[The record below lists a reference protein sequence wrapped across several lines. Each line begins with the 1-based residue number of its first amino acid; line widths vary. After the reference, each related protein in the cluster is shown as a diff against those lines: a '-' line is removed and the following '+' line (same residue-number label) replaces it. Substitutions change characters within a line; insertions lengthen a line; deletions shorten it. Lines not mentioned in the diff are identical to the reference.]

1 MASQV
6 MAEQIPAWR
15 IESPTHNEAHSSG
28 VSWPAV
34 IAGAF
39 VAASLYLILLAL
51 GTGLGFSAVSPWA
64 NSGASASTMGA
75 SAIIWLILTQL
86 VASCMGGYIAGRL
99 RTKWAS
105 IHTDEVYFRDTAH
118 GFLVWAVGLVITAA
132 FLASAAASMIGG
144 AARGAATAA
153 SSSNIS
159 AAEASGRAVDSNAYF
174 IDTMLR
180 TTPAT
185 SSDVN
190 VAASNANATNANVGD
205 ATPRNADTSNAAL
218 HNEVALIFANA
229 LRQGSLSPD
238 DKTYLAQQVAA
249 RTGITEVEA
258 EQRVS
263 NAFAQIQ
270 QAADT
275 TRRTIAHTSLWI
287 FLALLIGAFA
297 ASLAATW
304 GGAQRDHVV
313 VV

>member
-1 MASQV
+1 MASPVLAQQ
-6 MAEQIPAWR
+6 APTWR
-15 IESPTHNEAHSSG
+15 VEGPTHNEAHASG

-64 NSGASASTMGA
+64 NTGASASTLGA
-75 SAIIWLILTQL
+75 SAIIWLILMQL
-86 VASCMGGYIAGRL
+86 IASCMGGYIAGRL

-144 AARGAATAA
+144 AARGAATTAA
-153 SSSNIS
+153 SASNIS
-159 AAEASGRAVDSNAYF
+159 AAETQGRALDANAYF

-180 TTPAT
+180 TAPAT
-185 SSDVN
+185 VSDTN
-190 VAASNANATNANVGD
+190 PGAANTNAINATPTNPNASNM
-205 ATPRNADTSNAAL
+205 AL
-218 HNEVALIFANA
+218 HNESTLIFANA
-229 LRQGSLSPD
+229 LRQGNLSPD

-249 RTGITEVEA
+249 RTGITEPAA

-263 NAFAQIQ
+263 TAFTQIQ
-270 QAADT
+270 QAADA
-275 TRRTIAHTSLWI
+275 TRKTIAHTSLWI